1 MNGTGMLLLKLTLVP
16 FFLFAV
22 SMAAVRWGPGV
33 AGWLAGL
40 PIVAGPILYLLV
52 LEQGAVFGVGAAA
65 AALSAIFASEAFNLA
80 YAWTSRWYHYCIA
93 AMMGLAAWFVAA
105 IGLTSLPG
113 TPVVALGV
121 ALLGV
126 VSAQTFLP
134 RTNAAS
140 KVISFTRTD
149 LFMRMVAGAVLTLA
163 VTMLSASLGAQW
175 SGVLTVFPLLGL
187 ILSVSSQR
195 AYGPDFVVR
204 LLRGMVLG
212 RFSFA
217 AFCLCLIWI
226 LPRQNAEIAFLVS
239 SVVSACVQWA
249 SRHIAAALRRV
260 RA

>member
-1 MNGTGMLLLKLTLVP
+1 MLLLKLTLVP
-16 FFLFAV
+16 FFLLVV

-52 LEQGAVFGVGAAA
+52 LEHGPVFGAGAAA

-80 YAWTSRWYHYCIA
+80 YAWTCRKYHYAVA
-93 AMMGLAAWFVAA
+93 AVMGLAAWFIAA
-105 IGLTSLPG
+105 FTLTILPG
-113 TPVVALGV
+113 SPSIALGA

-126 VSAQTFLP
+126 ACAQTFLP
-134 RTNAAS
+134 RTQAAA
-140 KVISFTRTD
+140 KVISITRTD
-149 LFMRMVAGAVLTLA
+149 LVMRMISGAVLTLA
-163 VTMLSASLGAQW
+163 VTMLSVSLGAQW
-175 SGVLTVFPLLGL
+175 SGVLSVFPLLGL

-217 AFCLCLIWI
+217 AFCLCLIWT
-226 LPRQNAEIAFLVS
+226 LPGQNAEIAFLIS
-239 SVVSACVQWA
+239 SLASVTVQWA
-249 SRHIAAALRRV
+249 SRQIAAALRR
-260 RA
+260 AEA

>member
-1 MNGTGMLLLKLTLVP
+1 MNGTSMIFLKLTLVP
-16 FFLFAV
+16 FFLFVV

-52 LEQGAVFGVGAAA
+52 LEQGAVFGVGAAV

-80 YAWTSRWYHYCIA
+80 YAWTCRWYHFCIA
-93 AMMGLAAWFVAA
+93 ALMGLAAWYVAA

-113 TPVVALGV
+113 TPAVALGA

-134 RTNAAS
+134 RTHAAS
-140 KVISFTRTD
+140 KAISITRTD
-149 LFMRMVAGAVLTLA
+149 LMMRMVAGAVLTLA

-217 AFCLCLIWI
+217 AFCLCLIWM

-239 SVVSACVQWA
+239 SVVAVAVQWA
-249 SRHIAAALRRV
+249 SRQVVAMTR
-260 RA
+260 

>member
-1 MNGTGMLLLKLTLVP
+1 MLLLKLTLVP

-52 LEQGAVFGVGAAA
+52 LEQGPVFGVGAAA

-80 YAWTSRWYHYCIA
+80 YAWTCRWYHYGIA
-93 AMMGLAAWFVAA
+93 AVMGLAAWYVAA

-113 TPVVALGV
+113 TPAVALGA

-140 KVISFTRTD
+140 KVISITPTD
-149 LFMRMVAGAVLTLA
+149 LMMRMVAGAILTLA

-217 AFCLCLIWI
+217 AFCLCLIWT
-226 LPRQNAEIAFLVS
+226 LPRQNAEIAFLIS
-239 SVVSACVQWA
+239 SVVSVTVQWA
-249 SRHIAAALRRV
+249 SRQVVAMAR
-260 RA
+260 

>member
-1 MNGTGMLLLKLTLVP
+1 MLLLKLTLVP
-16 FFLFAV
+16 FFLLAV
-22 SMAAVRWGPGV
+22 SMAAVRWGPGT

-52 LEQGAVFGVGAAA
+52 LEQGPVFGVGAAA

-80 YAWTSRWYHYCIA
+80 YAWTCRWYHYCVA
-93 AMMGLAAWFVAA
+93 AVMGLAAWFVAA
-105 IGLTSLPG
+105 IVLTSLPG
-113 TPVVALGV
+113 TPALALSA

-126 VSAQTFLP
+126 VCAQTFLP
-134 RTNAAS
+134 RTDAVA
-140 KVISFTRTD
+140 KVISITRTD
-149 LFMRMVAGAVLTLA
+149 LIMRMLAGAVLTLA

-217 AFCLCLIWI
+217 AFCLCLIWM
-226 LPRQNAEIAFLVS
+226 LPRQNAEMAFLIS
-239 SVVSACVQWA
+239 SVVSVSVQWA
-249 SRHIAAALRRV
+249 SRHIAAALRR
-260 RA
+260 ASA

>member
-1 MNGTGMLLLKLTLVP
+1 MLLLKLTLVP
-16 FFLFAV
+16 FFLLAV
-22 SMAAVRWGPGV
+22 SMAAVRWGPGT

-52 LEQGAVFGVGAAA
+52 LEQGPVFGVGAAA

-80 YAWTSRWYHYCIA
+80 YAWTCRWYHYCVA
-93 AMMGLAAWFVAA
+93 AVMGLAAWFVAA
-105 IGLTSLPG
+105 IVLTSLPG
-113 TPVVALGV
+113 TPAVALSA

-126 VSAQTFLP
+126 VCAQTLLP
-134 RTNAAS
+134 RTDAAA
-140 KVISFTRTD
+140 KVISITRTD
-149 LFMRMVAGAVLTLA
+149 LIMRMVAGAVLTLA

-217 AFCLCLIWI
+217 AFCLCLIWM
-226 LPRQNAEIAFLVS
+226 LPRQNAEMAFLIS
-239 SVVSACVQWA
+239 SVVSVSVQWA
-249 SRHIAAALRRV
+249 SRHIAAALRR
-260 RA
+260 ASA

>member
-1 MNGTGMLLLKLTLVP
+1 MLLLKLTLVP
-16 FFLFAV
+16 FFLLVV

-52 LEQGAVFGVGAAA
+52 LEHGPVFGAGAAA

-80 YAWTSRWYHYCIA
+80 YAWTCRRFHYAVA
-93 AMMGLAAWFVAA
+93 AVMGLAAWFIAA
-105 IGLTSLPG
+105 FTLTSLPG
-113 TPVVALGV
+113 SPSIALGV

-134 RTNAAS
+134 RTQAAA
-140 KVISFTRTD
+140 KVISITRTD
-149 LFMRMVAGAVLTLA
+149 LVMRMISGAVLTLA
-163 VTMLSASLGAQW
+163 VTMLSVSLGAQW
-175 SGVLTVFPLLGL
+175 SGVLSVFPLLGL

-217 AFCLCLIWI
+217 AFCLCLIWT
-226 LPRQNAEIAFLVS
+226 LPGQNAEIAFLIS
-239 SVVSACVQWA
+239 SLASVTVQWA
-249 SRHIAAALRRV
+249 SRQIAAALRR
-260 RA
+260 AAA

>member
-80 YAWTSRWYHYCIA
+80 YAWTCRWYHYCIA
-93 AMMGLAAWFVAA
+93 AVMGMAAWFIAA

-113 TPVVALGV
+113 TPAVALGA

-126 VSAQTFLP
+126 VFAQTFLP

-140 KVISFTRTD
+140 KVISITRTD
-149 LFMRMVAGAVLTLA
+149 LAMRMIAGAVLTLA

-217 AFCLCLIWI
+217 AFCLCLIWM

-239 SVVSACVQWA
+239 SAVSVSVQWA
-249 SRHIAAALRRV
+249 SRQLAAALRRTT
-260 RA
+260 A

>member
-16 FFLFAV
+16 FFLYVV
-22 SMAAVRWGPGV
+22 SMAAVRWGPAV

-80 YAWTSRWYHYCIA
+80 YAWTCRWYHYWIA
-93 AMMGLAAWFVAA
+93 AVMGIAAWFVAA
-105 IGLTSLPG
+105 LGLTSMPG
-113 TPVVALGV
+113 TPAVALSA

-126 VSAQTFLP
+126 VSAQAFLP
-134 RTNAAS
+134 RTQAAS
-140 KVISFTRTD
+140 NVISITRAD
-149 LFMRMVAGAVLTLA
+149 LIMRMVAGAVLTLA

-217 AFCLCLIWI
+217 AFCLCLIWM

-239 SVVSACVQWA
+239 SVVSVSVQWA
-249 SRHIAAALRRV
+249 SRQVVAALRQ
-260 RA
+260 A

>member
-1 MNGTGMLLLKLTLVP
+1 MNGTGMILLKLTLVP

-22 SMAAVRWGPGV
+22 SMAAVRWGPAV

-52 LEQGAVFGVGAAA
+52 LEQGPVFGVGAAA

-80 YAWTSRWYHYCIA
+80 YAWTCRWYHYCIA

-113 TPVVALGV
+113 TPAVALGA

-126 VSAQTFLP
+126 MSAQALLP
-134 RTNAAS
+134 RTNAAD
-140 KVISFTRTD
+140 KVITITRAD
-149 LFMRMVAGAVLTLA
+149 LIMRMVAGAVLTLA

-217 AFCLCLIWI
+217 AFCLCLIWM
-226 LPRQNAEIAFLVS
+226 LPGHNTEIAFLVS
-239 SVVSACVQWA
+239 SVASVTVQWA
-249 SRHIAAALRRV
+249 SRKIAAALRR
-260 RA
+260 A

>member
-52 LEQGAVFGVGAAA
+52 LEQGPVFGVGAAA

-80 YAWTSRWYHYCIA
+80 YAWTCRRYPYGIA
-93 AMMGLAAWFVAA
+93 ALMGLAAWFVAA
-105 IGLTSLPG
+105 VGLTSLPG
-113 TPVVALGV
+113 TAAVALGA

-126 VSAQTFLP
+126 VAAQMFLP
-134 RTNAAS
+134 RTNVAS
-140 KVISFTRTD
+140 KVISITRTD
-149 LFMRMVAGAVLTLA
+149 LMMRMVAGAVLTLA

-217 AFCLCLIWI
+217 AFCLCLIWL
-226 LPRQNAEIAFLVS
+226 LPRQNAEIAFLLS
-239 SVVSACVQWA
+239 SVVSVTVQWA
-249 SRHIAAALRRV
+249 SRQVVAMAR
-260 RA
+260 